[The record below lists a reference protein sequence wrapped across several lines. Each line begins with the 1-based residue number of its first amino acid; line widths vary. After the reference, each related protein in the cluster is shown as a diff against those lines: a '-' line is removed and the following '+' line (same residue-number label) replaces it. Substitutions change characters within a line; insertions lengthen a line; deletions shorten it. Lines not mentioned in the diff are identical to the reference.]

1 MNITR
6 QDIFEAG
13 YMTYLGVYEHF
24 DEVARELDKLY
35 LHPGMPDDKKEEV
48 LQLSARASSLDP
60 ADRPSVAR
68 LIGEATKWTAQDVA
82 DIPHVR
88 RIHEPLKAD
97 AISYIERLEQ

>member
-68 LIGEATKWTAQDVA
+68 LIGDLDALTGW
-82 DIPHVR
+82 IMSL
-88 RIHEPLKAD
+88 PLD
-97 AISYIERLEQ
+97 GEVDR

>member
-68 LIGEATKWTAQDVA
+68 LIGDLDALTGW
-82 DIPHVR
+82 IMSL
-88 RIHEPLKAD
+88 PLD
-97 AISYIERLEQ
+97 GEVQS

>member
-6 QDIFEAG
+6 HDIFESG
-13 YMTYLGVYEHF
+13 YITSLAVYEHF

-35 LHPGMPDDKKEEV
+35 LHPGLPVDKREAV

-68 LIGEATKWTAQDVA
+68 LIGDLDALTSW
-82 DIPHVR
+82 IMSR
-88 RIHEPLKAD
+88 PLD
-97 AISYIERLEQ
+97 GEVDR

>member
-6 QDIFEAG
+6 QDIFEVG

-35 LHPGMPDDKKEEV
+35 LHPGMPDDKKEAV

-60 ADRPSVAR
+60 ADRHSVAR
-68 LIGEATKWTAQDVA
+68 LIGDLDALTSW
-82 DIPHVR
+82 IMSL
-88 RIHEPLKAD
+88 PLD
-97 AISYIERLEQ
+97 SEVQS

>member
-35 LHPGMPDDKKEEV
+35 LHPGMPDDKKEEG
-48 LQLSARASSLDP
+48 LTP
-60 ADRPSVAR
+60 A
-68 LIGEATKWTAQDVA
+68 
-82 DIPHVR
+82 
-88 RIHEPLKAD
+88 
-97 AISYIERLEQ
+97 